1 MKRML
6 VLGKYSAPHL
16 TNIGIHRLRND
27 ALQICVAFH
36 ELGSKAIGEAKK
48 VVNYENLAV
57 AVGSST
63 NADSRNWESISDFMG
78 EIHRHSFQDHGKST
92 GLSHRLSVF

>member
-6 VLGKYSAPHL
+6 ILGKYSAPHL
-16 TNIGIHRLRND
+16 VDVGIYRLRND

-48 VVNYENLAV
+48 IVHYKNLAV

-78 EIHRHSFQDHGKST
+78 KIHRHPFQTKAKST
-92 GLSHRLSVF
+92 SFINALTV